1 MIPIL
6 TIVIGT
12 RNRLN
17 VLKKCLDALMGKIS
31 NSYEIF
37 VVDAGSTDG
46 TIEYLNRLK
55 KVKLICDGKPIGQ
68 AKSLNRIFRTLNSK
82 YVCWLS
88 DDNVPKPFI
97 FDLAIGILEE
107 KNDIG
112 MIALKVKDVKG
123 PFTSVPYI
131 GGIYKTG
138 ILNCNHGIIRNKL
151 LKKIGY
157 FDEAFKNYGIDP
169 DLTTRVL
176 LSGSK
181 VAYTKEL
188 AVEHY
193 RDYESETAAISQ
205 SERNNGINSAE
216 SIYNTKYASLIK
228 STFNQKLDASMKKI
242 IWFLI
247 RKYKRKLKKK
257 KSNFE
262 LFLGKNMQ
270 DWFNLTHC
278 RYISIFDFWKNRN
291 KPYYLVQ
298 HLPRLKFH
306 NRRIISSDRY
316 NGKE

>member
-1 MIPIL
+1 MSSLL

-12 RNRLN
+12 RNRLDI
-17 VLKKCLDALMGKIS
+17 LKKCLNALIGEIKASHKI
-31 NSYEIF
+31 I

-46 TIEYLNRLK
+46 TIEYLSSLK

-97 FDLAIGILEE
+97 FDLAIGILEV

-123 PFTSVPYI
+123 PFTNEPYI
-131 GGIYKTG
+131 GGIHATG
-138 ILNCNHGIIRNKL
+138 ILNCNQGIIRNKL

-169 DLTTRVL
+169 DLTARVL

-181 VAYTKEL
+181 VAYTKKL
-188 AVEHY
+188 AIEHY
-193 RDYESETAAISQ
+193 RDHESETAAISQ
-205 SERNNGINSAE
+205 SERSNGINSAE
-216 SIYNTKYASLIK
+216 IIYNTKYASLIK
-228 STFNQKLDASMKKI
+228 STFNQKLVASIKRI
-242 IWFLI
+242 LWFLI

-257 KSNFE
+257 KSSFE
-262 LFLGKNMQ
+262 LFLGKNMK
-270 DWFNLTHC
+270 DWLNLTHC
-278 RYISIFDFWKNRN
+278 RYISIFDFWKNRK

-298 HLPRLKFH
+298 HIPNLKFH
-306 NRRIISSDRY
+306 NSRIINSDRY
-316 NGKE
+316 KGKE